1 MNRHALLQRVSVF
14 GSLNW
19 LKRESAVLRRG
30 WFLGGLVAYSR
41 GSVTVNQKLAGF
53 HESAFESEKNRTAP
67 ERKKRPTDSQM
78 WWPSLEGSI
87 MFLSNGLNGLH
98 LFKDKRHRG

>member
-53 HESAFESEKNRTAP
+53 HE
-67 ERKKRPTDSQM
+67 ERLLRGRKGQQIRKC
-78 WWPSLEGSI
+78 G
-87 MFLSNGLNGLH
+87 G
-98 LFKDKRHRG
+98 HRLKARSCSCRMA